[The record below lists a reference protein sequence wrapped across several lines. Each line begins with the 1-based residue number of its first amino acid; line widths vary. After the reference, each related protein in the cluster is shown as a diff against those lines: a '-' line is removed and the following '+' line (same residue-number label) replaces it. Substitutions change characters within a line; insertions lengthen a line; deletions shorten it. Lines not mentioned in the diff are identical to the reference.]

1 MYFLLKH
8 SHSSLY
14 YLIIFLQFTDFKMD
28 DQCLHKIRIQT
39 PTSFYYLCLYF
50 VNLIKH
56 ILKDGLLS
64 YTKSD
69 EQKLGN

>member
-1 MYFLLKH
+1 
-8 SHSSLY
+8 
-14 YLIIFLQFTDFKMD
+14 MD